1 MAITVRLSSPY
12 IHLIED
18 DRQLCCLD
26 LSGARAAIEALN
38 SAVGQMG
45 HARRIELERRIETME
60 RSIETMERELE
71 QARAEIAAIG
81 EFASPVP
88 ARLQTTCDRSIPF
101 ATLREIEAASD
112 AAPREQGWDSEP
124 IVDAPKPPSVS
135 APVPAPPAERPAAAK
150 PAEPSPPP
158 TPPRAPAPKDSIA
171 ALKLAAAAERA
182 PPEVYNKNDV
192 GIVVDRNIATIS
204 HGGRQTEIAPRGG
217 TLVYLLARVLGEI
230 VDANFLAKEIY
241 GAATPDNL
249 NKLRVLA
256 SDVKSLVHRVGLDVI
271 YQKPVGYRLKRS
283 A

>member
-26 LSGARAAIEALN
+26 LPGAHAAIEALN

-60 RSIETMERELE
+60 RSIEAMERELE
-71 QARAEIAAIG
+71 QARAEIAAID
-81 EFASPVP
+81 EYFVP
-88 ARLQTTCDRSIPF
+88 LA
-101 ATLREIEAASD
+101 ALRQIETAD
-112 AAPREQGWDSEP
+112 GAAPREQGWDSEP

-150 PAEPSPPP
+150 LAEPSPPSP
-158 TPPRAPAPKDSIA
+158 PPRAPTPKDSIA

-192 GIVVDRNIATIS
+192 GIVLDRNIATIS

-230 VDANFLAKEIY
+230 VDANYLAKEIY
-241 GAATPDNL
+241 GGATPDNL